1 MRNIIVFLLFS
12 LAGWQSAAL
21 ANINEIRIA
30 YLKCVEDEDA
40 TDLLIKSIESKSN
53 PSSLETAYL
62 GALWG
67 LKAKHAWNPATKI
80 KYLKV
85 SKAYLNKAVQQ
96 NSSSIEIRYLRYSVE
111 KNIPDIV
118 GMKENLQ
125 MDRAFILNG
134 LQKKDLYPVEPEIR
148 KTIVEFMKL
157 NADLSPAESKLISS

>member
-1 MRNIIVFLLFS
+1 MKNLIVFFLFT
-12 LAGWQSAAL
+12 LAGWQTNVQ
-21 ANINEIRIA
+21 ANINEIRSA

-40 TDLLIKSIESKSN
+40 TDLLIKSLESKKDIN
-53 PSSLETAYL
+53 SLETAYL

-67 LKAKHAWNPATKI
+67 LKAKHAWSPSNKI
-80 KYLKV
+80 KHLKV
-85 SKAYLNKAVQQ
+85 SKSYLNKAVQL

-125 MDRAFILNG
+125 MDRAFIING
-134 LQKKDLYPVEPEIR
+134 LQKKDLYPIEPEIR

-157 NADLSPAESKLISS
+157 NAELSPAEFKLISS